1 MSARH
6 NVARSLAPYQR
17 IAVWGAGSLAALAME
32 RWLPRERVVAV
43 LDSDP
48 AKQGKPFFGL
58 AISDPATADLA
69 GCDVIV
75 VCITAYLEAF
85 EAIAGQDY
93 RGRFFYIYELM
104 ADSGG
109 NPQSELEKLS
119 IDYQRTRNGNLFLTL
134 LSRPQF
140 MTVVT
145 YRLTRHCDQIPM
157 LRPLFYVALFFHY
170 LACAFTK
177 IELPYTVKAEAGLW
191 FPHLGGAVFNK
202 DVELGACVSIFQF
215 TTIGADDS
223 GRMPHIGSFVTVNT
237 GAVVLG
243 DARIGDH
250 SRVGAN
256 ATVLGLSCPAG
267 STLVGTPA
275 RVIKTQTVAT
285 DRAKAA
291 AA

>member
-1 MSARH
+1 MSARN

-17 IAVWGAGSLAALAME
+17 IAVWGAGSLGALAME
-32 RWLPRERVVAV
+32 RWLPRERVSAV

-48 AKQGKPFFGL
+48 AKQGKPFHGL
-58 AISDPATADLA
+58 TVSDPATADLS
-69 GCDVIV
+69 GYDVIA

-85 EAIAGQDY
+85 EEIARRGF
-93 RGRFFYIYELM
+93 RGRFFSIYELM
-104 ADSGG
+104 TDTGG
-109 NPQSELEKLS
+109 QPQSELEKLS
-119 IDYQRTRNGNLFLTL
+119 IDYLRARNGNLFLTL

-140 MTVVT
+140 MTVAT
-145 YRLTRHCDQIPM
+145 YRLTRHCDQTPM

-170 LACAFTK
+170 LSCAFTK
-177 IELPYTVKAEAGLW
+177 IELPCTVKAGAGLW
-191 FPHLGGAVFNK
+191 FPHLGGTVFNK
-202 DVELGACVSIFQF
+202 DVELGACVNIFQF

-223 GRMPHIGSFVTVNT
+223 GRMPRIGSFVTVNT

-243 DARIGDH
+243 DATIGDH
-250 SRVGAN
+250 SRIGAN

-275 RVIKTQTVAT
+275 RVIRTQNVAA